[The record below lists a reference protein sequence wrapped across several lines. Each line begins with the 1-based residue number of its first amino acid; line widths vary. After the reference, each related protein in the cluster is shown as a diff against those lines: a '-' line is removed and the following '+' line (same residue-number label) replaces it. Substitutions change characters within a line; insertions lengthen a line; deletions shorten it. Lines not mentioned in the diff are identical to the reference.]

1 MKTVNTLLSL
11 IVLGILMAGF
21 VPEVEGQ
28 QKANYDEDKIP
39 DFQLPDPLLFP
50 DGSVVTKTD
59 WPKRRE
65 EILELFKKHVYGTM
79 PEPPPKNFRMGASKA
94 EYQEVELVDRSE
106 GDSIVQVKARMKEV
120 TLYLTR
126 HNKSALTGDSGGVD
140 QSDPVT
146 KAKLL
151 IVLPINDYSGQNRVC
166 PIFLGY
172 NFRGNH
178 SIHRS
183 PAISLAK
190 VWNKQRELVTA
201 GEDTRGQSSGRWPL
215 AKIISRGYGLATL
228 YYGDID
234 PDFDDGFENGVHKL
248 YPDLQNRPDNWS
260 SIGAWAW
267 GLHRVMDYFET
278 AAPEIARNRVALIG
292 HSRLG
297 KTSLWAGATDQR
309 FRVVISNNSGCG
321 GAALSRRR
329 IGESVKRINTKFPHW
344 FCKQHRDY
352 NDNENECPVDQHMLV
367 ALMAP
372 RAVYV
377 ASAKE
382 DRWADP
388 RGEFLSCYHAQPVFN
403 LLGVGDMGVSDATM
417 PELNKPVGNSTDDRI
432 SYHIRSGKHGVTD
445 FDWQQYLSFARWH
458 F

>member
-1 MKTVNTLLSL
+1 MKTVNTLFPL

-21 VPEVEGQ
+21 VPDSEAQ

-39 DFQLPDPLLFP
+39 NFQLPDPLLFS
-50 DGSVVTKTD
+50 DGSIVTKTD

-65 EILELFKKHVYGTM
+65 EILELFKEHVYGAM
-79 PEPPPKNFRMGASKA
+79 PEPPPRNFRMSSSKA

-106 GDSIVQVKARMKEV
+106 DDSIVQVKARMKEV

-126 HNKSALTGDSGGVD
+126 HNKSAPPTGDSGGVD
-140 QSDPVT
+140 QSVPVI

-151 IVLPINDYSGQNRVC
+151 IVLPINENRAC

-190 VWNKQRELVTA
+190 VWNKQQELVTA
-201 GEDTRGQSSGRWPL
+201 GEDTRGQSSSRWPL

-329 IGESVKRINTKFPHW
+329 IGESVERINTKFPHW
-344 FCKQHRDY
+344 FCKQYRNY
-352 NDNENECPVDQHMLV
+352 NDNENECPVDQHMLL

-403 LLGVGDMGVSDATM
+403 LLGVGDMGVSDAMM
-417 PELNKPVGNSTDDRI
+417 PGLNKPVGNSTDDRI
-432 SYHIRSGKHGVTD
+432 SYHIRSGKHDVTD
-445 FDWQQYLSFARWH
+445 FDWEQYLSFAGWH

>member
-151 IVLPINDYSGQNRVC
+151 IILPINDYSGQNRVC

-321 GAALSRRR
+321 GTALCRR
-329 IGESVKRINTKFPHW
+329 
-344 FCKQHRDY
+344 
-352 NDNENECPVDQHMLV
+352 
-367 ALMAP
+367 
-372 RAVYV
+372 
-377 ASAKE
+377 
-382 DRWADP
+382 
-388 RGEFLSCYHAQPVFN
+388 
-403 LLGVGDMGVSDATM
+403 
-417 PELNKPVGNSTDDRI
+417 
-432 SYHIRSGKHGVTD
+432 
-445 FDWQQYLSFARWH
+445 
-458 F
+458 

>member
-215 AKIISRGYGLATL
+215 AKTISRGYGLATL
-228 YYGDID
+228 Y
-234 PDFDDGFENGVHKL
+234 
-248 YPDLQNRPDNWS
+248 
-260 SIGAWAW
+260 
-267 GLHRVMDYFET
+267 
-278 AAPEIARNRVALIG
+278 
-292 HSRLG
+292 
-297 KTSLWAGATDQR
+297 
-309 FRVVISNNSGCG
+309 
-321 GAALSRRR
+321 
-329 IGESVKRINTKFPHW
+329 SVSYTHLTLRTKRI
-344 FCKQHRDY
+344 
-352 NDNENECPVDQHMLV
+352 V
-367 ALMAP
+367 
-372 RAVYV
+372 
-377 ASAKE
+377 
-382 DRWADP
+382 
-388 RGEFLSCYHAQPVFN
+388 
-403 LLGVGDMGVSDATM
+403 
-417 PELNKPVGNSTDDRI
+417 
-432 SYHIRSGKHGVTD
+432 
-445 FDWQQYLSFARWH
+445 
-458 F
+458 